1 MKHFTS
7 CIALVAFLGCASAA
21 HVSLH
26 SGRSDYLGAK
36 KEHSQLTPD
45 GLSGVLAALLS
56 VEPSSESIA
65 AASAQ
70 VLCTLYMILHGLC
83 GMVANCLSLKVD
95 EHSI

>member
-7 CIALVAFLGCASAA
+7 CTALLFFLGCASAA

-26 SGRSDYLGAK
+26 SGRSEYLGTK
-36 KEHSQLTPD
+36 KEHAQLTPD

-56 VEPSSESIA
+56 TEPSSESIA

-70 VLCTLYMILHGLC
+70 VLCFVHGSAWTMRDGCELPF
-83 GMVANCLSLKVD
+83 A
-95 EHSI
+95 